1 MKLSYDISVIGMQR
15 VNQALAGIERRFAQH
30 NSRVSR
36 EIGGGA
42 PLSVAARRSGVAG
55 AGRVGTQYGP
65 SRAQLEKAASAAQHR
80 QIMGQIRAEERA
92 RVASARS
99 EERARVAAVRAATAA
114 ERQRLAAMRKG
125 FVEMSRAAHAADRQS
140 RREALSSRR
149 SFARGTMGA
158 LSGAA
163 GTVAGIGKAGL
174 ALTGIS
180 GGAAAGIAI
189 STEMRER
196 AKASQLANQAGNPA
210 LKGQLLQDARGVR
223 GFTGEEALGG
233 MEAFVTKTGDLETAR
248 KIIGD
253 LGTLSL
259 ATGANIEDLGETAGQ
274 AFNVLRDQI
283 KDPKQQ
289 LVELNGIMTA
299 LAEQG
304 NMGAVEIKDLARDF
318 GKLGAATR
326 GFEGGAPE
334 LLRTMGAFAQ
344 LAVARGGAES
354 SADASTASARLVG
367 DIVTNKKK
375 FKAMG
380 VNIKS
385 TTDPTKLRDPMA
397 IMQDVLAK
405 TGGDVEK
412 TSGLFG
418 IESAK
423 IFKGLSAVYSEAEK
437 NQKGSGRA
445 AVDAEFKRFQGAT
458 LDPEQLKKRAASRL
472 EDPDLQFK
480 ETMKGL
486 NSALAKELMPV
497 VTMLGGKLKEAT
509 PAIGSFAKKLAEAA
523 LWLASNPWKGLGLVV
538 GAAIG
543 KEIAAASIKSLIEK
557 AIMGGRVPVP
567 GGGGGGSPTVAT
579 GGAPRGSSVLQTATG
594 VGMAYLGAQ
603 GVAAG
608 ANAVRDEV
616 GMKRSAAGLMHGFD
630 EKGEFSVGQ
639 MLKDT
644 FNPLSMINKSMGLGG
659 EVGRKLTGAQDLQVG
674 TGNIGRGVV
683 AAKHAAGITSTELA
697 GMTLNVKVTNP
708 GDIGAAG
715 ADGKPKP
722 NRGTTPTPPG

>member
-1 MKLSYDISVIGMQR
+1 MRLQYDISVVGMQR

-30 NSRVSR
+30 NTRVGR

-55 AGRVGTQYGP
+55 AGKAGTQYGP
-65 SRAQLEKAASAAQHR
+65 NRAQLEKAASAAQHR

-99 EERARVAAVRAATAA
+99 EQRARVAAVRAASAA
-114 ERQRLAAMRKG
+114 ERQRLAAMRRG
-125 FVEMSRAAHAADRQS
+125 FTELSRGAQAADRQA
-140 RREALSSRR
+140 RREAMLSRR

-174 ALTGIS
+174 ALAGV
-180 GGAAAGIAI
+180 GGTAMAGVAI
-189 STEMRER
+189 STEMSER
-196 AKASQLANQAGNPA
+196 AKASQLANQAGDPK
-210 LKGQLLQDARGVR
+210 LKGQLLTEARNVR
-223 GFTGEEALGG
+223 GFTGAEALGG
-233 MEAFVTKTGDLETAR
+233 MEKFVEKTGDLETAR

-259 ATGANIEDLGETAGQ
+259 ATGANLDDLGETAGQ

-289 LVELNGIMTA
+289 LIELNGLMGA
-299 LAEQG
+299 LAQQG

-326 GFEGGAPE
+326 GFEGGAPA

-344 LAVARGGAES
+344 MAVARGGAEG

-367 DIVTNKKK
+367 DIVTNKKR
-375 FKAMG
+375 FKKLG
-380 VNIKS
+380 VGIKS
-385 TTDPTKLRDPMA
+385 NIDPTKLRDPLS
-397 IMQDVLAK
+397 IMQDVLEK

-423 IFKGLSAVYSEAEK
+423 IFKGLAAVYSEAEK
-437 NQKGSGRA
+437 TKKGSGRA
-445 AVDAEFKRFQGAT
+445 AVDAEFNRFAGAK
-458 LDPEQLKKRAASRL
+458 LDPKALNDRAASRL
-472 EDPDLQFK
+472 SDPDLQFK

-486 NSALAKELMPV
+486 NSALAKELLPV
-497 VTMLGGKLKEAT
+497 VTMLGGKLQEAT
-509 PAIGSFAKKLAEAA
+509 PAIGAFAKKLAEAA
-523 LWLASNPWKGLGLVV
+523 IWLASNPWKGLGLVV

-543 KEIAAASIKSLIEK
+543 KEIASASIKSMIEK

-567 GGGGGGSPTVAT
+567 GGGGGSGAAVVPGS
-579 GGAPRGSSVLQTATG
+579 APRGSSVMGTATG

-603 GVAAG
+603 GLAYG

-630 EKGEFSVGQ
+630 EKGEFSIGQ
-639 MLKDT
+639 MMKDT
-644 FNPLSMINKSMGLGG
+644 FNPLNMLNKSMGLGG
-659 EVGRKLTGAQDLQVG
+659 EVASKLMGKQDMQVG

-683 AAKHAAGITSTELA
+683 AAKHAAGVTATELG

-708 GDIGAAG
+708 GDIGAVG
-715 ADGKPKP
+715 EGGKPKP
-722 NRGTTPTPPG
+722 NRGTAPTP

>member
-1 MKLSYDISVIGMQR
+1 MLLQYDISVVGMQR
-15 VNQALAGIERRFAQH
+15 VNQALDGIERRFAQH
-30 NSRVSR
+30 NTRIGR
-36 EIGGGA
+36 ELGV
-42 PLSVAARRSGVAG
+42 PTSVAARRAGTGASRAGV
-55 AGRVGTQYGP
+55 QYGP
-65 SRAQLEKAASAAQHR
+65 SRAQLEKAAGAQHHR
-80 QIMGQIRAEERA
+80 QVMAQIRAEERA
-92 RVASARS
+92 RVA
-99 EERARVAAVRAATAA
+99 AARAATRA
-114 ERQRLAAMRKG
+114 ENERLAAMRKG
-125 FVEMSRAAHAADRQS
+125 FVEISRGAQAADRQA
-140 RREALSSRR
+140 RREALASRR
-149 SFARGTMGA
+149 SFARGTLGA
-158 LSGAA
+158 LGGAA

-174 ALTGIS
+174 ALAGV
-180 GGAAAGIAI
+180 GGTAAAGVAI
-189 STEMRER
+189 STEMTER

-210 LKGQLLQDARGVR
+210 LKGQLLNEARNVR
-223 GFTGEEALGG
+223 GFTGGEALGG
-233 MEAFVTKTGDLETAR
+233 MSKFVEKTGDLETAR

-259 ATGANIEDLGETAGQ
+259 ATGANLDDLGETAGQ
-274 AFNVLRDQI
+274 AFNVIRDQV

-304 NMGAVEIKDLARDF
+304 NMGSVEMRDLAQDF

-334 LLRTMGAFAQ
+334 LLRTMGALAQ
-344 LAVARGGAES
+344 LAVKRGGAEG

-375 FKAMG
+375 FKALG

-385 TTDPTKLRDPMA
+385 KTDPTKLRDPMA
-397 IMQDVLAK
+397 IMQDVLEK

-437 NQKGSGRA
+437 NKKGSGRA
-445 AVDAEFKRFQGAT
+445 AVDAEFKRFAGAS
-458 LDPEQLKKRAASRL
+458 LDPEALKKRAGSRL

-486 NSALAKELMPV
+486 NAALAKELLPV
-497 VTMLGGKLKEAT
+497 VTMLGGKIKEAT
-509 PAIGSFAKKLAEAA
+509 PAIGNFAKKLAEAV
-523 LWLASNPWKGLGLVV
+523 LWLAENPWKGLGIVV
-538 GAAIG
+538 AGAIG
-543 KEIAAASIKSLIEK
+543 KEIAAAQIKSLIEK
-557 AIMGGRVPVP
+557 AILGGRVPVP
-567 GGGGGGSPTVAT
+567 AGGGAGSTT
-579 GGAPRGSSVLQTATG
+579 GVVPGAPKGSSVLATATG

-603 GVAAG
+603 GLAAG

-616 GMKRSAAGLMHGFD
+616 GMKRSAASLMYGFD
-630 EKGEFSVGQ
+630 EKGEFSMGQ
-639 MLKDT
+639 MLKDS
-644 FNPLSMINKSMGLGG
+644 FNPLSMFNKAAGLGG
-659 EVGRKLTGAQDLQVG
+659 EVARKMTGAQDMQVG

-683 AAKHAAGITSTELA
+683 AAKHAAGITPADLA

-722 NRGTTPTPPG
+722 NRGSSPTPPG

>member
-1 MKLSYDISVIGMQR
+1 MKR
-15 VNQALAGIERRFAQH
+15 VDQAFSTIERRFSQH
-30 NSRVSR
+30 NSRMNR
-36 EIGGGA
+36 EIGGGGG
-42 PLSVAARRSGVAG
+42 LSVAARRSGTAG
-55 AGRVGTQYGP
+55 AGRVPLGVQFGP
-65 SRAQLEKAASAAQHR
+65 NRAQLEKAAGAAQHR

-92 RVASARS
+92 RVA
-99 EERARVAAVRAATAA
+99 AARAATRA
-114 ERQRLAAMRKG
+114 EKERLAAMRKG
-125 FVEMSRAAHAADRQS
+125 FVEMSKAAQAADRQE
-140 RREALSSRR
+140 RRVAASGKR

-158 LSGAA
+158 LGGAA
-163 GTVAGIGKAGL
+163 GTIAGIGKAGL

-196 AKASQLANQAGNPA
+196 AKASQLANQAGNTA

-233 MEAFVTKTGDLETAR
+233 MEAFVTKTGDLEMAR

-259 ATGANIEDLGETAGQ
+259 ATGANLDDLGETAGQ

-289 LVELNGIMTA
+289 LIELNGIMTA
-299 LAEQG
+299 LAQQG

-326 GFEGGAPE
+326 GFEGGAPA

-344 LAVARGGAES
+344 MAVARGGAEG

-375 FKAMG
+375 FKKLG
-380 VNIKS
+380 VGIKS
-385 TTDPTKLRDPMA
+385 DVDPTKLRNPLA

-437 NQKGSGRA
+437 SKKGSGRG
-445 AVDAEFKRFQGAT
+445 AVDAEFKRFAGAT
-458 LDPEQLKKRAASRL
+458 LDPKALKDRAASRL
-472 EDPDLQFK
+472 SDPDVQFK

-486 NSALAKELMPV
+486 NAALAKELLPV
-497 VTMLGGKLKEAT
+497 AIELGTKLKEAT
-509 PAIGSFAKKLAEAA
+509 PAIGAFAKKVSEVVM
-523 LWLASNPWKGLGLVV
+523 WLAANPWKGIGALVA
-538 GAAIG
+538 GSIA
-543 KEIAAASIKSLIEK
+543 KEIAASQIKSLIEK

-567 GGGGGGSPTVAT
+567 GGGGGPTVVP
-579 GGAPRGSSVLQTATG
+579 GGAPKGSSLVGTATG

-630 EKGEFSVGQ
+630 EKGEFSFGQ
-639 MLKDT
+639 MVKDT
-644 FNPLSMINKSMGLGG
+644 FNPLSMFNKAAGLGG
-659 EVGRKLTGAQDLQVG
+659 EVARKMTGAQDLQVG

-683 AAKHAAGITSTELA
+683 AAKHAAGITAADLA
-697 GMTLNVKVTNP
+697 NTTLNVKITNP
-708 GDIGAAG
+708 GDIGSPATPG
-715 ADGKPKP
+715 APTKP
-722 NRGTTPTPPG
+722 NRGNAPTP

>member
-1 MKLSYDISVIGMQR
+1 MQLSYDVSVVGMAK
-15 VNQALAGIERRFAQH
+15 VSQALASIERRFAQH
-30 NSRVSR
+30 NSRVMR

-42 PLSVAARRSGVAG
+42 QLSVAARRSGTAG
-55 AGRVGTQYGP
+55 AGKAGTQYGP
-65 SRAQLEKAASAAQHR
+65 NRAQLEKAAGAAQHR
-80 QIMGQIRAEERA
+80 QVMAQIRAEERA
-92 RVASARS
+92 RVQSAKS
-99 EERARVAAVRAATAA
+99 EERARVGAARAAASA
-114 ERQRLAAMRKG
+114 EKQRLAAMRKG
-125 FVEMSRAAHAADRQS
+125 FTEISRGAQAQDRQA

-158 LSGAA
+158 LGGAA

-174 ALTGIS
+174 ALAGV
-180 GGAAAGIAI
+180 GGTALAGVAI
-189 STEMRER
+189 GTEMSER

-210 LKGQLLQDARGVR
+210 LKGQLLNESRNVR
-223 GFTGEEALGG
+223 GFTGAEALGG

-259 ATGANIEDLGETAGQ
+259 ATGANLDDLGETAGQ
-274 AFNVLRDQI
+274 AFNVIRDQV

-299 LAEQG
+299 LAQQG

-344 LAVARGGAES
+344 LAVARGGAEG

-380 VNIKS
+380 VGIKS

-437 NQKGSGRA
+437 NKKGSGRA

-458 LDPEQLKKRAASRL
+458 LDPKALKERAASRL
-472 EDPDLQFK
+472 SDPDLQFK
-480 ETMKGL
+480 ETMKSL
-486 NSALAKELMPV
+486 NAALAKELMPV

-523 LWLASNPWKGLGLVV
+523 MWLASNPWKGLGIVV

-557 AIMGGRVPVP
+557 AIMSGRAPIP
-567 GGGGGGSPTVAT
+567 GGGGGGGSTVVP
-579 GGAPRGSSVLQTATG
+579 GGAKGSSVMGTATG

-603 GVAAG
+603 GLAYG

-630 EKGEFSVGQ
+630 EKGEFSIGQ
-639 MLKDT
+639 MMKDT
-644 FNPLSMINKSMGLGG
+644 FNPLNMLNKSMGLGG
-659 EVGRKLTGAQDLQVG
+659 EVASKLMGKQDMQVG

-683 AAKHAAGITSTELA
+683 AAKHAAGLTAADLGA
-697 GMTLNVKVTNP
+697 MTLNVKVTNP

-715 ADGKPKP
+715 EGGKPKP
-722 NRGTTPTPPG
+722 NRGTAPTP

>member
-1 MKLSYDISVIGMQR
+1 MQLQYDISVVGMQR

-30 NSRVSR
+30 NARVTR
-36 EIGGGA
+36 EIGGGSH
-42 PLSVAARRSGVAG
+42 LGVAAR
-55 AGRVGTQYGP
+55 
-65 SRAQLEKAASAAQHR
+65 SAARPGRAKDDAARTIAGIAGIGKVARDAAHRDTMR
-80 QIMGQIRAEERA
+80 QIQAEKTA
-92 RVASARS
+92 RVQ
-99 EERARVAAVRAATAA
+99 AARAATTA

-125 FVEMSRAAHAADRQS
+125 FVEMSRAAHVADRQA

-158 LSGAA
+158 LGGAA

-174 ALTGIS
+174 ALAGV
-180 GGAAAGIAI
+180 GGTAMAGVAI
-189 STEMRER
+189 STEMSER

-210 LKGQLLQDARGVR
+210 LKGQLLNESRNVR
-223 GFTGEEALGG
+223 GFTGAEALGG
-233 MEAFVTKTGDLETAR
+233 MDAFVTKTGDLETAR

-259 ATGANIEDLGETAGQ
+259 ATGANLDDLGETAGQ
-274 AFNVLRDQI
+274 AFNVIRDQV

-299 LAEQG
+299 LAQQG

-344 LAVARGGAES
+344 LAVARGGAEG

-375 FKAMG
+375 FKKLG
-380 VNIKS
+380 IGIKS
-385 TTDPTKLRDPMA
+385 ESDPTKLRDPMA
-397 IMQDVLAK
+397 IMQDVLEK

-437 NQKGSGRA
+437 NKKGSGRA

-458 LDPEQLKKRAASRL
+458 LDPKALKERAASRL
-472 EDPDLQFK
+472 SDPDLQFK

-509 PAIGSFAKKLAEAA
+509 PAIGAFAKQLAELAI
-523 LWLASNPWKGLGLVV
+523 WLGSNPWKGLGIVV

-557 AIMGGRVPVP
+557 AIMSGRAPIP
-567 GGGGGGSPTVAT
+567 GGGGGGGSTVVP
-579 GGAPRGSSVLQTATG
+579 GGAKGSSVMGTATG

-603 GVAAG
+603 GLAYG

-630 EKGEFSVGQ
+630 EKGEFSIGQ
-639 MLKDT
+639 MMKDT
-644 FNPLSMINKSMGLGG
+644 FNPLNMLNKSMGLGG
-659 EVGRKLTGAQDLQVG
+659 EVASKLMGKQDMQVG

-683 AAKHAAGITSTELA
+683 AAKHAAGLTAADLGA
-697 GMTLNVKVTNP
+697 MTLNVKVTNP

-715 ADGKPKP
+715 EGGKPKP
-722 NRGTTPTPPG
+722 NRGTAPTP